1 MNRWVEITFDC
12 LPLRSVTRL
21 DVPIDASPKYQAF
34 CERVAAA
41 IEAHGSHNTYYLYNG
56 KCAYHLTN
64 REDAGMIQFR
74 FQGTVMTDDQDHRTV
89 RCDLDAKLLRETCGW
104 LTEPIVAWLAETV
117 NQSVSV
123 EFDCFIE
130 AGDLEKTKQRIE
142 TLQAASDEAGG
153 FIGMY
158 L

>member
-1 MNRWVEITFDC
+1 MNHSVEITFDC

-21 DVPIDASPKYQAF
+21 DVPIDASPKYQAL
-34 CERVAAA
+34 CERVTAA

-56 KCAYHLTN
+56 RCTYHLTN
-64 REDAGMIQFR
+64 REDVGMIQFR
-74 FQGTVMTDDQDHRTV
+74 FQGTVMTDDQDRRTV
-89 RCDLDAKLLRETCGW
+89 RCDLDAKLARETCDW

-117 NQSVSV
+117 SQSVSV
-123 EFDCFIE
+123 DFDRFIE
-130 AGDLEKTKQRIE
+130 AGDLEKTEERIAKV
-142 TLQAASDEAGG
+142 QAASDEAGG